1 MSRDAVRG
9 TRLAV
14 LLVTLVVTGGLVAG
28 AGSAVAV
35 DAPQSEA
42 DDASLTADSDVRA
55 ATAGSTSVR
64 LSPTTAAINES
75 RTQTFDLVVSDADGG
90 VGAVTAT
97 ISVGDADV
105 ASIDE
110 MELRGDP
117 GAETID
123 VESDGSEVFVRAA
136 LMDTEDTGTVTIGT
150 VTVEGTSEGSS
161 DVDLS
166 VESLGDESGDPYDV
180 GTTPGGSLTVSGTA
194 DAVDLEITADASA
207 VEAGDEVDFEVK
219 RADSDALVSA
229 TVHLGGEVYETGLDG
244 VATVEIT
251 ESMASDAE
259 TVTAVASKE
268 STAKETFQ
276 NDSVTLNVG
285 PEETETS
292 GSTDTSD
299 GTDMPDGT
307 DTPAPGDGPRVT
319 LESASPSV
327 GVGELSKLR
336 VVATGVDGGVG
347 AIEARI
353 SVGSGDAAQIAGVE
367 LAGDAGVAQTE
378 VRNDG
383 TVAVVRGAMMDTND
397 AGTAHVATV
406 TLEGVAAGTTP
417 VTVET
422 DDLGDE
428 QGNTYEVAPAQST
441 TLTVGSGGDGSG
453 SGSGSSM
460 VVLSV
465 SDLPKGFE
473 KASVTVRTGAE
484 ASVIESQAGLVSE
497 SQLRV
502 VSDGPQST
510 TVQAVDLAG
519 NVDAIDGEQTLARL
533 TYDRALDTEDV
544 EISVENLRNDR
555 GAAVSGDHI
564 SVSVRAGSLFT
575 DPLPGAD
582 AQKAPT
588 DPDNDGRFEDIDGD
602 GAVTF
607 GDAVALSFVQAT
619 ELRSEQVTALD
630 FDEDGDLDTDDAVTL
645 AFE

>member
-14 LLVTLVVTGGLVAG
+14 LLVTLVVTGGIVAG

-35 DAPQSEA
+35 DTPQNEA
-42 DDASLTADSDVRA
+42 DDASLTADSGVRA

-64 LSPTTAAINES
+64 LSPTTATINES

-117 GAETID
+117 GVERID

-136 LMDTEDTGTVTIGT
+136 LIDTEDTGTVTIGT
-150 VTVEGTSEGSS
+150 VTVEGTDEGSS

-180 GTTPGGSLTVSGTA
+180 GTTPGSSLTVSGTA

-229 TVHLGGEVYETGLDG
+229 AVHLGGEAYETGLDG
-244 VATVEIT
+244 VATIEIT

-285 PEETETS
+285 PEETEPS
-292 GSTDTSD
+292 GGTDT
-299 GTDMPDGT
+299 PDGT
-307 DTPAPGDGPRVT
+307 ETPAPGDGPRVT

-327 GVGELSKLR
+327 GVGESSKLR
-336 VVATGVDGGVG
+336 VVATGIDGGVG
-347 AIEARI
+347 AIDARI
-353 SVGSGDAAQIAGVE
+353 SVGSGDAAQISGVE

-378 VRNDG
+378 VKNDG

-397 AGTAHVATV
+397 TGTAHVATV
-406 TLEGVAAGTTP
+406 TLGGVAAGTTP
-417 VTVET
+417 VTIET

-428 QGNTYEVAPAQST
+428 QGNTYEAAPAQST
-441 TLTVGSGGDGSG
+441 TLTVGSGGDGGG

-473 KASVTVRTGAE
+473 KASVTVRTGVE
-484 ASVIESQAGLVSE
+484 ASVTESQAGLVSE

-519 NVDAIDGEQTLARL
+519 NIDAIDGEQTLARL

>member
-1 MSRDAVRG
+1 MSGDAVRD

-14 LLVTLVVTGGLVAG
+14 LLAALVVAGGLVGVAG
-28 AGSAVAV
+28 AGSAVAAV
-35 DAPQSEA
+35 APQDRA
-42 DDASLTADSDVRA
+42 DAASLPTDGDVRA

-64 LSPTTAAINES
+64 LSPTTATINES
-75 RTQTFDLVVSDADGG
+75 RSQTFDLVVSDADGG

-105 ASIDE
+105 ASIE
-110 MELRGDP
+110 EVELRGDP
-117 GAETID
+117 GVETVD
-123 VESDGSEVFVRAA
+123 VASDGSEVFVRAA
-136 LMDTEDTGTVTIGT
+136 LMETDTGTVTIGT
-150 VTVEGTSEGSS
+150 VTVEGTEEGSS

-166 VESLGDESGDPYDV
+166 VESLGDEAGDPYEV
-180 GTTPGGSLTVSGTA
+180 GTTPGSSLTVSGTA
-194 DAVDLEITADASA
+194 DAVDLEIAADASA
-207 VEAGDEVDFEVK
+207 VEAGDEVDFEVR

-229 TVHLGGEVYETGLDG
+229 TVHLGGEAYETGLDG
-244 VATVEIT
+244 VATVELT

-268 STAKETFQ
+268 STAQETFR

-285 PEETETS
+285 PEET
-292 GSTDTSD
+292 DA
-299 GTDMPDGT
+299 PDGT
-307 DTPAPGDGPRVT
+307 DTPDGTETPASGDGPRVM
-319 LESASPSV
+319 LEAASPSV

-353 SVGSGDAAQIAGVE
+353 AVGSGDAARIAGVE

-383 TVAVVRGAMMDTND
+383 TVAVVRGAMMDTTD

-428 QGNTYEVAPAQST
+428 RGNTYDVAPAQST
-441 TLTVGSGGDGSG
+441 TLTVGSGGDGGG
-453 SGSGSSM
+453 SEAGSST

-465 SDLPKGFE
+465 SDLPQGFE
-473 KASVTVRTGAE
+473 KASVTVRTDVE
-484 ASVIESQAGLVSE
+484 ASVTESQAGLVSE

-519 NVDAIDGEQTLARL
+519 NVDAIDGQETIARL
-533 TYDRALDTEDV
+533 TYDRALGADDV
-544 EISVENLRNDR
+544 EISVENLLNDQ
-555 GAAVSGDHI
+555 GAAVSGDHV
-564 SVSVRAGSLFT
+564 SVSVRAGSLFAE
-575 DPLPGAD
+575 PLPGAD
-582 AQKAPT
+582 APSAPT
-588 DPDNDGRFEDIDGD
+588 DPDGDGRFEDVDGD

-630 FDEDGDLDTDDAVTL
+630 FDEDGDLDTDDAVAL

>member
-9 TRLAV
+9 TGLAV

-35 DAPQSEA
+35 DTPQSET

-55 ATAGSTSVR
+55 AAAGSTSVR

-117 GAETID
+117 GVETID

-150 VTVEGTSEGSS
+150 VTVEGTGEGSS

-180 GTTPGGSLTVSGTA
+180 GTTPGSSLTVSGTA

-219 RADSDALVSA
+219 RADSGALVSG
-229 TVHLGGEVYETGLDG
+229 TVHLGGEAYETGLDG

-292 GSTDTSD
+292 GGTDT
-299 GTDMPDGT
+299 PDGT
-307 DTPAPGDGPRVT
+307 ETPAPGDAPRVT

-378 VRNDG
+378 VKNDG

-428 QGNTYEVAPAQST
+428 QGNTYEVASPQST
-441 TLTVGSGGDGSG
+441 TLSVGSGGDGSG
-453 SGSGSSM
+453 SGSGSST

-473 KASVTVRTGAE
+473 KASVTVRTGVE
-484 ASVIESQAGLVSE
+484 ASVTESQAGLVSE

-502 VSDGPQST
+502 VSDGPKST

-544 EISVENLRNDR
+544 EISVENLLNDQ

-607 GDAVALSFVQAT
+607 GDAVALSFVQAS